1 MYTATIRVRAL
12 NFSDNS
18 LAALRSCAPADQF
31 IQHIEGGSLDE
42 LAKLASG
49 QTGSGQT
56 GSEQQP
62 TLILARLAT
71 REDIAAFMQAV
82 PHLLPE
88 THRALDIHFIAPR
101 ELGVQESDTSL
112 TPQVFEDIPT
122 IACSTDLIACVD
134 HELLEELAPVL
145 DDLYD
150 VWINPLTTREL
161 AYRFTQWQRHFQAR
175 MDAWQTDQYLDATIN
190 SIPSLVWYKTHDGV
204 HEKVNDS
211 FCATVNKEKDD
222 VQGKKHA
229 YIWDVEADDPA
240 CIESEAMVM
249 STRKTCVS
257 EEVVQTGNNDTRLL
271 TTYKSPLYNPDGTV
285 MGTVGVAIDIT
296 QERAYEHNL
305 IENSQTLETIFTSLE
320 CGVITHSLDGSH
332 IFSINQAAL
341 DILGYDS
348 KEDLTADGFNMVAST
363 VFEEDRPLIK
373 ERIATL
379 KHVGDSVPV
388 EYRVDG
394 KDGETI
400 HVMGNVKLIENSGVL
415 QYRRFL
421 LDITEQKKEEAQN
434 ERRQSALIQAL
445 AENYFLVCTFC
456 MDTQMG
462 EVVRVVDEGFEYA
475 LDPLFSAT
483 LGDGMI
489 PYEGTLDHY
498 ISAHVYHEDQEM
510 LRNALSRE
518 NVVAQLSQQN
528 RFDTLYRTQN
538 EDTLEYRQATVVRAG
553 TWDDGR
559 DVVLGLRNIDV
570 RIREEL
576 EQKQLL
582 SEALVQANKANQAKS
597 TFLTNMSHDIRT
609 PMNAIVGFTALANSH
624 IKDEARVLEY
634 LDKIQ
639 ASSNHLLS
647 LINDILDMSRIESGK
662 TTLEEKPCN
671 ISALLRALKN
681 LLQPEA
687 DAKGLTLSIDTTN
700 LAHET
705 VLCDELKFNQVLLN
719 LLGNALKFT
728 NAGGAV
734 SVVAQEIPCRQPE
747 FKQYKIDVID
757 TGIGMS
763 PEFVDH
769 IFDPFERERT
779 STISGVQGTGLGMA
793 ITKNLVE
800 MMNGTITVSSQKGVG
815 STFTV
820 VFTFPV
826 STEEVETDEQ
836 AKPAD
841 LKDEYS
847 FAGCRLLLVDDND
860 LNREI
865 AATLLE
871 DAGFVIDIARDGKE
885 SLTKLLEA
893 DPTYYKAVLMDI
905 QMPVMNGYEAARAI
919 RAFEDPVLAS
929 IPILAVSA
937 DAFEEDRQKALRA
950 GMNGHL
956 LKPID
961 IDLLFQTL
969 DQLLTDTDA

>member
-1 MYTATIRVRAL
+1 MYTATIWVRAL
-12 NFSDNS
+12 NFTDDA
-18 LAALRSCAPADQF
+18 LHTLRSCTPPAAF
-31 IQHIEGGSLDE
+31 TQHIIAGSLDE
-42 LAKLASG
+42 LSTFGAEKDPTTLLLVYLATHDDIATFL
-49 QTGSGQT
+49 QAA
-56 GSEQQP
+56 P
-62 TLILARLAT
+62 TL
-71 REDIAAFMQAV
+71 
-82 PHLLPE
+82 LPQ
-88 THRALDIHFIAPR
+88 THRPLDIHFVAPR
-101 ELGVQESDTSL
+101 DLGIHESERHADDPAVL
-112 TPQVFEDIPT
+112 APFADIPT
-122 IACSTDLIACVD
+122 IACSTDIIVCINSELRDEIACVF
-134 HELLEELAPVL
+134 

-150 VWINPLTTREL
+150 IWINPLSEAEL
-161 AYRFTQWQRHFQAR
+161 RYRFTQWQRHYEAR
-175 MDAWQTDQYLDATIN
+175 MDAWETDQYLDATIN

-211 FCATVNKEKDD
+211 FCETVNKKKSD

-240 CIESEAMVM
+240 CIESEALVM
-249 STRKTCVS
+249 STRKTCMS

-271 TTYKSPLYNPDGTV
+271 TTYKSPLYNPDGSV

-305 IENSQTLETIFTSLE
+305 IENSETLETIFTSLD

-332 IFSINQAAL
+332 IYSINQAAL

-348 KEDLTADGFNMVAST
+348 KEDLSAQGFNMVAPS
-363 VFEEDRPLIK
+363 VVEEDRPLIK

-388 EYRVDG
+388 EYRING
-394 KDGETI
+394 REGNTI
-400 HVMGNVKLIENSGVL
+400 HVMGNVKLIETNGVL

-421 LDITEQKKEEAQN
+421 LDITEQKQEEAQN

-456 MDTQMG
+456 MDTQLG
-462 EVVRVVDEGFEYA
+462 EVVRVVNEGFEYT

-483 LGDGMI
+483 LDKEII
-489 PYEGTLDHY
+489 PYQDTLDHY
-498 ISAHVYHEDQEM
+498 IATHVYHEDQEM
-510 LRNALSRE
+510 LRKALSRE
-518 NVVAQLSQQN
+518 NVLEQLSKQT

-538 EDTLEYRQATVVRAG
+538 DDTLEYRQATIVRAG

-559 DVVLGLRNIDV
+559 DIVLGLRNIDV

-576 EQKQLL
+576 EQKRLL
-582 SEALVQANKANQAKS
+582 KEALVQANKANQAKS

-609 PMNAIVGFTALANSH
+609 PMNAIVGFTALANNH

-639 ASSNHLLS
+639 VSSNHLLS

-671 ISALLRALKN
+671 IAKLLKALKN

-687 DAKGLTLSIDTTN
+687 DAKQLTLSIDTTN
-700 LAHET
+700 LSHET

-728 NAGGAV
+728 NAGGSV
-734 SVVAQEIPCRQPE
+734 SVVAQETPCAQSE
-747 FKQYKIDVID
+747 FKQYRIDVID

-800 MMNGTITVSSQKGVG
+800 MMNGTISVSSQKGVG

-820 VFTFPV
+820 IFTFPV
-826 STEEVETDEQ
+826 STEQIETEQ
-836 AKPAD
+836 PHTHTSTQQ
-841 LKDEYS
+841 YS

-871 DAGFVIDIARDGKE
+871 DAGFVVEIARDGQE
-885 SLTKLLEA
+885 SLEKLLEA
-893 DPTYYKAVLMDI
+893 DPLYYKAVLMDI
-905 QMPVMNGYEAARAI
+905 QMPIMNGYEAARAI
-919 RAFEDPVLAS
+919 RALSNPIRAS

-956 LKPID
+956 HKPID
-961 IDLLFQTL
+961 INLLFQTL
-969 DQLLTDTDA
+969 DQLLTEKDD

>member
-1 MYTATIRVRAL
+1 MYTATIWVKAL
-12 NFSDNS
+12 NFTDEQ
-18 LAALRSCAPADQF
+18 LATLQSCTPPEAF
-31 IQHIEGGSLDE
+31 IQHITAGSLDE
-42 LAKLASG
+42 LAAPTPEDKP
-49 QTGSGQT
+49 T
-56 GSEQQP
+56 
-62 TLILARLAT
+62 TLILVRLVT
-71 REDIAAFMQAV
+71 QEDVSIFLQAAPA
-82 PHLLPE
+82 LLSK
-88 THRALDIHFIAPR
+88 THRPFNISFKAPR
-101 ELGVQESDTSL
+101 TLGIHEDGSTDAADTS
-112 TPQVFEDIPT
+112 TQATFIDIPT
-122 IACSTDLIACVD
+122 LTYSTDLVVCID
-134 HELLEELAPVL
+134 HDRLEDLTPIL
-145 DDLYD
+145 DGLYD
-150 VWINPLTTREL
+150 VWVNPLSNTEL
-161 AYRFTQWQRHFQAR
+161 AYRFTQWQRHYQAR
-175 MDAWQTDQYLDATIN
+175 MDAWETDQYLDATIN
-190 SIPSLVWYKTHDGV
+190 STPSLVWYKTRDGV

-211 FCATVNKEKDD
+211 FCETVNKEKDD

-229 YIWDVEADDPA
+229 YIWDVETDDPA

-249 STRKTCVS
+249 STRKTCMS
-257 EEVVQTGNNDTRLL
+257 EEVVQTGSDDTRLL
-271 TTYKSPLYNPDGTV
+271 TTYKSPLYNPDGSV

-305 IENSQTLETIFTSLE
+305 IENSETLETIFTSLE
-320 CGVITHSLDGSH
+320 CGVITHSLDGSQ

-341 DILGYDS
+341 DILGYES
-348 KEDLTADGFNMVAST
+348 KEDLTAHGFNMVAPS
-363 VFEEDRPLIK
+363 VVEEDRALIK

-379 KHVGDSVPV
+379 KHIGDSVPV

-394 KDGETI
+394 KNGSII
-400 HVMGNVKLIENSGVL
+400 HVMGSVKLIETNGIP

-421 LDITEQKKEEAQN
+421 LDITKQKEEEAQN

-462 EVVRVVDEGFEYA
+462 EVVRIAHEGLEYA

-483 LGDGMI
+483 LSDGMI
-489 PYEGTLDHY
+489 AYEGTLDHY
-498 ISAHVYHEDQEM
+498 IATHVYEEDQEM
-510 LRNALSRE
+510 LRKALSRD
-518 NVVAQLSQQN
+518 NILNQLSQQN
-528 RFDTLYRTQN
+528 RFETLYRTQN
-538 EDTLEYRQATVVRAG
+538 NGMLEYRQASIVRAG

-559 DVVLGLRNIDV
+559 DVILGLRNIDA

-582 SEALVQANKANQAKS
+582 KEALTQANKANQAKS

-624 IKDEARVLEY
+624 IKDETRVLEY

-662 TTLEEKPCN
+662 TTLEEAPCN
-671 ISALLRALKN
+671 IEQLLKALKN

-687 DAKGLTLSIDTTN
+687 DAKHLTLSFNTTH
-700 LAHET
+700 LSQET

-728 NAGGAV
+728 PAGGTV
-734 SVVAQEIPCRQPE
+734 SVIAKEIPCAQSE
-747 FKQYKIDVID
+747 FKQYRIDVAD

-800 MMNGTITVSSQKGVG
+800 MMNGTISVSSQQGVG

-820 VFTFPV
+820 IFTFPV
-826 STEEVETDEQ
+826 SAEQIETNQ
-836 AKPAD
+836 AAFPINDHASCRFK
-841 LKDEYS
+841 
-847 FAGCRLLLVDDND
+847 GCRLLLVDDND

-871 DAGFVIDIARDGKE
+871 DAGFIVEVARDGQE
-885 SLTKLLEA
+885 SLEKLLKV
-893 DPTYYKAVLMDI
+893 DPLYYKAVLMDI
-905 QMPVMNGYEAARAI
+905 QMPIMNGYEAARAI
-919 RAFEDPVLAS
+919 RAFDDPTRAS

-956 LKPID
+956 HKPID

-969 DQLLTDTDA
+969 DYLLAESKDE